1 MDPTQRQRWY
11 EHMSQKYGI
20 PKEFLIREFER
31 ELSGG
36 NPMDAPLE
44 VPDKMEVC
52 FKYSLG
58 GQSRFFRELREN
70 RKILGA
76 RCSSCSKVYCP
87 PRSSCPRCYSRT
99 EWVEL
104 PGTGTVVAC
113 TVQHYTTSAFIK
125 KVPFIC
131 AYIRLDGSD
140 FLLMANMEVE
150 DVTRI
155 HPGTRVQAV
164 FREERHGAIT
174 DFFFKPVE
182 EIQE

>member
-1 MDPTQRQRWY
+1 MNEAQREKWY
-11 EHMSQKYGI
+11 RYMSQKYGI
-20 PKEFLIREFER
+20 PKECLVREFEG
-31 ELSGG
+31 ELSGQK
-36 NPMDAPLE
+36 PIDAPLE
-44 VPDKMEVC
+44 VPDKMEIF

-58 GQSRFFRELREN
+58 EQSRFFRELREN
-70 RKILGA
+70 MRILGA
-76 RCSSCSKVYCP
+76 RCNSCSKVYCP
-87 PRSSCPRCYSRT
+87 PRSHCARCYSKT

-113 TVQHYTTSAFIK
+113 TVQHYSTSAFIK

-182 EIQE
+182 EIHP